1 MKWVDS
7 NNLTGNLIIINYPKY
22 FFLQY
27 FLYEKKKVYIGTYQ
41 IAYADSDISVIGHY
55 RPTNILIGLSTK
67 QRNDHKIY
75 GVFFMTE

>member
-1 MKWVDS
+1 MSGLKQSHWKFNHYKLPQV
-7 NNLTGNLIIINYPKY
+7 
-22 FFLQY
+22 FFSAI
-27 FLYEKKKVYIGTYQ
+27 FSVRKKKVYIGTYQ